1 MVKKNISVKD
11 LYSFDLFICLALL
24 KQMRDDLL
32 NRTHSEVDFIETIRK
47 KNTILS
53 TQLMEIFQLAEEI
66 FDKYCIKQSL
76 PDENENKST
85 QKYSFTEKITKLR
98 ELMFN

>member
-32 NRTHSEVDFIETIRK
+32 NKTHSEVDFIETIRK
-47 KNTILS
+47 NNRILS
-53 TQLMEIFQLAEEI
+53 TQLIETFHLAEEI

-76 PDENENKST
+76 PDENENKT
-85 QKYSFTEKITKLR
+85 NQKNSLTEKMRKLR